1 MNKSQH
7 PVIVIAAYNRPASIR
22 RILRSVNDAVYPHPV
37 KLIISIDN
45 NGQNQDVFEIA
56 SDFEWK
62 HGQKQVIYHNARLG
76 LRKHIISCG
85 NLTSEYGSAIILEDD
100 LFVSP
105 YFYHYAIKALEFYE
119 NEPLISGISLYNL
132 PFVESNKLPFTPLE
146 DNSDVYFIQM
156 AASYGQ
162 MWTKSHWDGFRKWY
176 DTTPN
181 LNEIAGLPQKIKNWP
196 ESSWKKYYIG
206 YLIESDTFFVF
217 PRKSFTT
224 NFNDP
229 GENLISRSLYVQVP
243 LQIFNREPG
252 FISIKD
258 AVNIY
263 DAYAEMLPRCLNRL
277 TDKLKD
283 FDFEVDLYGRKDS
296 YSKPFV
302 ITGRPVRKAIVQYE
316 KSMKPHEMNVIM
328 DIRGDEFSLAKSED
342 VIVEP
347 QTLQAFLSEFAYFYT
362 SLFSSQKLIEILK
375 YRVKNKLRMKL
386 GYCLRRMKR

>member
-7 PVIVIAAYNRPASIR
+7 PVIVVAAYNRPASIQ
-22 RILRSVNDAVYPHPV
+22 RILRSVNQAVYPHPV

-56 SDFEWK
+56 NDFEWK
-62 HGQKQVIYHNARLG
+62 HGQKQVIYHNERLG

-85 NLTSEYGSAIILEDD
+85 NLTEEYGAAIILEDD

-105 YFYHYAIKALEFYE
+105 SFYQYAIKALEYYR
-119 NEPLISGISLYNL
+119 NDPLISGISLYDL

-162 MWTKSHWDGFRKWY
+162 MWTKNQWAGFRKWY
-176 DTTPN
+176 DTSPN
-181 LNEIAGLPQKIKNWP
+181 LHEVAGLPQKIKNWP

-206 YLIESDTFFVF
+206 YLISSDTYFVF
-217 PRKSFTT
+217 PRTSYTT

-243 LQIFNREPG
+243 MQIFSREPRL
-252 FISIKD
+252 ISFKD
-258 AVNIY
+258 AVNVY
-263 DAYAEMLPRCLNRL
+263 DAYAELLPHCLNRL

-296 YSKPFV
+296 YSKPYV
-302 ITGRPVRKAIVQYE
+302 ITGRPVRNAIFQYE

-328 DIRGDEFSLAKSED
+328 DIRGEDISLAKIDD
-342 VIVEP
+342 VIMAP
-347 QTLQAFLSEFAYFYT
+347 QTMKGFLSEFAYFYT
-362 SLFSSQKLIEILK
+362 SLFSTDKLIEILK
-375 YRVKNKLRMKL
+375 YRIKNKIKL
-386 GYCLRRMKR
+386 KLHSFIRTKK